1 MSPRSI
7 LDHPAIAERY
17 FFPRRAG
24 FADPFEV
31 TAADGSRLACF
42 RAISDPRAPTV
53 VYFHGN
59 GEVVADMLPD
69 FPAWIGAAGANVVL
83 AEYRGYGI
91 SSGTPALVGMLDD
104 VGAVLDAIDVSDDR
118 LVLFGRSV
126 GSIYA
131 LEGARR
137 RPHAAG
143 LVIESGIFDVAER
156 VRLRASAA
164 ELGVTEQAFTAELAR
179 CFDHA
184 AVLARFT
191 GRTLVLHTRHD
202 ALVGVAHA
210 ERLHAAAREP
220 KTLQVFEEGGHNDIF
235 WRNHAAYVAA
245 VADLLHAVA

>member
-1 MSPRSI
+1 MSEQSI

-17 FFPRRAG
+17 FFPRRVT
-24 FADPFEV
+24 FADPFHV
-31 TAADGSRLACF
+31 TAADGSQLACA
-42 RAISDPRAPTV
+42 RVVVDPRAPTV

-69 FPAWIGAAGANVVL
+69 FPAWISTAGANVVL
-83 AEYRGYGI
+83 AEYRGYGM
-91 SSGTPALVGMLDD
+91 STGTPALVGMLDD
-104 VGAVLDAIDVSDDR
+104 VGKILDAIDVPDDR

-131 LEGARR
+131 LEAARR
-137 RPHAAG
+137 RPHAAA

-156 VRLRASAA
+156 VRLRVSAVD
-164 ELGVTEQAFTAELAR
+164 LGVTEHAFAAELAR

-184 AVLARFT
+184 GVLSRFT

-210 ERLHAAAREP
+210 ERLHAAAHEP
-220 KTLQVFEEGGHNDIF
+220 KMLQVFEQGGHNDIF

-245 VADLLHAVA
+245 VEGLLRAVA